1 MISNPGVVMTTV
13 MGIIR
18 GCCWGIIVFSH
29 TRLSS
34 LRVSPHLIT
43 TMRALRT
50 LSRNVLKPVLH
61 VERQAWRSFISCPS
75 SCIFLVGVP
84 ECCVEGKHASCANLL
99 AGLCQRFLLGQR
111 PCHQR
116 TPATLQRARLR
127 GISDFFITRCLYFS
141 AVLLSLWGLFPCFVC
156 LFVLLCLFCF

>member
-1 MISNPGVVMTTV
+1 MTTV

-99 AGLCQRFLLGQR
+99 AGLCQRFLLGQQ

-116 TPATLQRARLR
+116 TPASESQAQRHFRLLHHQMLVLFCCASLPL
-127 GISDFFITRCLYFS
+127 GAIPLFCL
-141 AVLLSLWGLFPCFVC
+141 FVC
-156 LFVLLCLFCF
+156 SALFVLLLGIAYLQ